1 VDLADLTRGMGKNTL
16 SESEPDFFIAKPGL
30 SMSFTR
36 AVPKRQFS
44 GRKKMFFRSAW
55 LDPCNPRKKGSF
67 HFIVQGER
75 DKTIFHNHTAQTSI
89 CAAEAPLSFHQVI
102 GENTTH

>member
-1 VDLADLTRGMGKNTL
+1 MDLADLTRGMGKNNL
-16 SESEPDFFIAKPGL
+16 SEPDFFYCKAGLVNEFHKGSAKK
-30 SMSFTR
+30 TI
-36 AVPKRQFS
+36 FS
-44 GRKKMFFRSAW
+44 SQKMFFRSAW

-102 GENTTH
+102 GENTTY